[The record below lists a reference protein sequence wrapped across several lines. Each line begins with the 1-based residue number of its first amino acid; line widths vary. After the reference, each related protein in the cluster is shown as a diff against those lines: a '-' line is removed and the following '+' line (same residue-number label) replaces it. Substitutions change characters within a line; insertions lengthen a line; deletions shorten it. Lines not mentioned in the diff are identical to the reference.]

1 MNLRAYNPSPVLRRP
16 EYFANTTSTRLFN
29 HSYPPKQ
36 QVYNQPSFQP
46 TYPTMYQTSYPPAYQ
61 PSRPSLNYNYNYNY
75 PYPLPQSQSLVPSAT
90 TSNYSQ
96 ITPTVFNSP
105 LLSGSGIYSSSK
117 GLETILIAILVLV
130 ALDLIVIRPNKA
142 P

>member
-1 MNLRAYNPSPVLRRP
+1 
-16 EYFANTTSTRLFN
+16 
-29 HSYPPKQ
+29 
-36 QVYNQPSFQP
+36 
-46 TYPTMYQTSYPPAYQ
+46 MYQTSYPPAYQ
-61 PSRPSLNYNYNYNY
+61 PSRPSLNYNYNY